1 MSPVLAGRFLT
12 TQPPG
17 KSLICTFCCPESWV
31 FNGCEDVLC
40 FGGSLWRF
48 AVWTYLDLEILTSP
62 VDILVFLVGVR
73 SVQCLWSP
81 SNPPSLPASVT
92 SLKLLPVPRLACN
105 WNPQICMLNLSLK
118 LQMEFRINTPFK
130 NNTTGLKPPRG
141 RNSQVHL
148 RYEFLLFLN
157 VCVPITIQDLVNHKK
172 LEVSANKVTHK
183 NISIDLKGDIA
194 DGDCC

>member
-1 MSPVLAGRFLT
+1 
-12 TQPPG
+12 
-17 KSLICTFCCPESWV
+17 
-31 FNGCEDVLC
+31 
-40 FGGSLWRF
+40 
-48 AVWTYLDLEILTSP
+48 
-62 VDILVFLVGVR
+62 
-73 SVQCLWSP
+73 
-81 SNPPSLPASVT
+81 
-92 SLKLLPVPRLACN
+92 
-105 WNPQICMLNLSLK
+105 
-118 LQMEFRINTPFK
+118 MEFRINTPFK
-130 NNTTGLKPPRG
+130 NNTTGLKPLRG